1 MQRLTLYIGDRTVVA
16 VQEPTYLILT
26 VLATEPLHGYGIAQS
41 VSELSGGE
49 VNLRPGTLYGALDR
63 LDQQGLIAAD
73 REEAI
78 DGRLRRYYRLSDSGA
93 VALAEQAARLRRHA
107 DAAVRRLALRPNTA
121 GGVA

>member
-26 VLATEPLHGYGIAQS
+26 VLAAEPLHGYGIARS

-63 LDQQGLIAAD
+63 LDQQGLITVD
-73 REEAI
+73 REEAV
-78 DGRLRRYYRLSDSGA
+78 DGRPRRYYRLSDSGA
-93 VALAEQAARLRRHA
+93 AALAEHAARRRRHA
-107 DAAVRRLALRPNTA
+107 GAAVRQHALRPA